1 MQDYAGLAKI
11 SGFTDAAFLPVRELV
26 VVPEY
31 RRFASRTSAAIT
43 VCFRPARR

>member
-26 VVPEY
+26 VVPELAMIPGK
-31 RRFASRTSAAIT
+31 RFVMFNISIA
-43 VCFRPARR
+43 